1 MDTNALAKL
10 RAFVAELLADKND
23 TKGFADSDSLLD
35 SGRLDSLATTEIV
48 AFLEG
53 EFGADF
59 YTVDFDPNRFDS
71 IDKIAAM
78 IGEMQA
84 AA

>member
-1 MDTNALAKL
+1 MDSNALAKL
-10 RAFVAELLADKND
+10 RAFVTELLANKND
-23 TKGFADSDSLLD
+23 MQGFGDSDSLLD

-48 AFLEG
+48 AFLEQ

-59 YTVDFDPNRFDS
+59 YTIDFDPNRFDS

-78 IGEMQA
+78 IGEIKA